1 MKKLIYNLTFPWQL
15 LLIIVAVMLTLSCED
30 ENELGSPAIAEVR
43 NYAASPHDT
52 LITTL
57 NAGQWV
63 VLLGS
68 NLNNVSEVY
77 FAGTRASIN
86 SALFAK
92 GSLVVQVPG
101 IAFESVPVEKRD
113 EIMVVSSGG
122 TATYQINIVGPP
134 IITHVRNF
142 DDSPNDTL
150 LNQIVPGQEINM
162 IGFNLEEAT
171 EISFQ
176 GIPADLTGLI
186 NTDSSAIITVPA
198 NLSGGSASLANMIS
212 YTTIYGSSTYFI
224 KIIGP
229 PVVVRVSNENPVE
242 GDSVYLYGSNLLGI
256 EELTF
261 AGATI
266 ADHNVNA
273 EGTKVGFVVPALSAS
288 GPVVVTTEGGTFT
301 SSFNVNDIVSGG
313 ISNFE
318 WSGPFQWAWWGG
330 ASLECGNPS
339 SGWPPYNADF
349 PGNPS
354 QYLVLKTGPMNP
366 GDGADWST
374 AIRME
379 NVQWLPVES
388 LSDPLDQWVI
398 KFEMFVPD
406 DWNGITITVATSN
419 GSAYRYEPW
428 KTPTGTKPFTTSGWQ
443 TISIPLSSFRAS
455 DGTGAPI
462 TSLINL
468 LGSEGKSNMF
478 FIMKNYGTGVSATGF
493 NGAFDNFRVIK
504 P

>member
-1 MKKLIYNLTFPWQL
+1 MKKLIYKLTFPWQL
-15 LLIIVAVMLTLSCED
+15 LLIIAAVMFTMSCED
-30 ENELGSPAIAEVR
+30 ENEFGAPAIAEVR
-43 NYAASPHDT
+43 NYAASPNDT

-63 VLLGS
+63 VLLGN
-68 NLNNVSEVY
+68 NLSGIYEVY
-77 FAGTRASIN
+77 FAGTPASIN
-86 SALFAK
+86 TALFAK
-92 GSLVVQVPG
+92 GSLVVQVPA
-101 IAFESVPVEKRD
+101 IDFESVPVDRKD
-113 EIMVVSSGG
+113 EVMVVSNGG

-134 IITHVRNF
+134 SITRVRNF

-150 LNQIVPGQEINM
+150 LNQISPGQEINI
-162 IGFNLEEAT
+162 IGYNLEEAT

-176 GIPADLTGLI
+176 GIPADLGGLI
-186 NTDSSAIITVPA
+186 YTDSSAIITVPS

-212 YTTIYGSSTYFI
+212 YTTIYGSTTFSI
-224 KIIGP
+224 KIVGP

-242 GDSVYLYGSNLLGI
+242 GDSVFLYGDNLLGI

-261 AGATI
+261 AGVTI
-266 ADHNVNA
+266 AAHNVNA
-273 EGTKVGFVVPALSAS
+273 DGTRVGFVVPALSAS
-288 GPVVVTTEGGTFT
+288 GPVAVTTEGGTFT
-301 SSFNVNDIVSGG
+301 SSYNVNDIVSGG

-330 ASLECGNPS
+330 ANLECGNPS
-339 SGWPPYNADF
+339 SGWPPYNPDF

-354 QYLVLKTGPMNP
+354 QYLVLKSSPMNP
-366 GDGADWST
+366 GDGAEWST

-379 NVQWLPVES
+379 NVQWLPVEN
-388 LSDPLDQWVI
+388 LSDPIDAWVI
-398 KFEMFVPD
+398 KFEMNVPE
-406 DWNGITITVATSN
+406 DWNGITITVTTSN

-428 KTPTGTKPFTTSGWQ
+428 KMSAGSQPFKTKGWQ

-478 FIMKNYGTGVSATGF
+478 FVMKNYGTGVSATGF